1 MCLFKKRKIR
11 DYLSDLGDNKST
23 FDMLLEDYLSGELKM
38 DFQKMGLTKIELGV
52 DLFHTIW
59 MQAKYGD
66 YFVDIHIYTDEISIA
81 LDLDEADEGVDYP
94 LTDKKEMMEIIKH
107 EIKKQSGRI

>member
-11 DYLSDLGDNKST
+11 DYLSNLGDNKST
-23 FDMLLEDYLSGELKM
+23 FDMLLEDYLSGKLKA
-38 DFQKMGLTKIELGV
+38 DLQKLGLTRIELGV

-81 LDLDEADEGVDYP
+81 LDLDEADDGVDYP
-94 LTDKKEMMEIIKH
+94 LTDKEEMMEIIKH
-107 EIKKQSGRI
+107 EIKKQSGRV

>member
-59 MQAKYGD
+59 MQAKYGEF
-66 YFVDIHIYTDEISIA
+66 FVDIHIYTDEFSVA
-81 LDLDEADEGVDYP
+81 LDLDEADDDITYP
-94 LTDKKEMMEIIKH
+94 LTDKKEMMTLLKQ
-107 EIKKQSGRI
+107 EIKKQSK